1 MKRMLKQWMEIEVIG
16 LDLDNVSRIDI
27 VAQQYRDGGVRKVD
41 TWINDGGVGS
51 SAGTCLRGTTLDP
64 DQTPAEI
71 TGYTNSIYVPW
82 KREDT
87 EQFRRGDTFWLDVR
101 PVNGAGGAYP
111 DIEVAPVE
119 VLMCDSLFT
128 AEEVNDE

>member
-1 MKRMLKQWMEIEVIG
+1 MKRMLKQWMEIEFIG

-41 TWINDGGVGS
+41 TWINGEDGD
-51 SAGTCLRGTTLDP
+51 CKRGTKLNE
-64 DQTPAEI
+64 DQTEI
-71 TGYTNSIYVPW
+71 TEYTNSIYVPW
-82 KREDT
+82 TREET

-101 PVNGAGGAYP
+101 PVNAAGGTYS

-128 AEEVNDE
+128 TEEVNDE